1 MAQRTTAQALA
12 SSSTISDA
20 AKLHPVDREV
30 GNRIRVRR
38 LQLRMSQAALG
49 AGIGV
54 SFQQIQKYESG
65 VNRVSSSVLYAIA
78 DVLDVPMTHFFEKL
92 PRPGKGNTKGIIQRA
107 DVRQDFVATTEG
119 QRLVDAFLALPQK
132 TRSKFVA
139 LIEVFGRNDL

>member
-1 MAQRTTAQALA
+1 MAQRATAQVLA
-12 SSSTISDA
+12 SSSTDIEN

-38 LQLRMSQAALG
+38 LQLRLSQTALG

-65 VNRVSSSVLYAIA
+65 ANRVSASVLYAIA

-92 PRPGKGNTKGIIQRA
+92 PVPGKGNTQDFIQKA

-119 QRLVDAFLALPQK
+119 QRLVDAFLALPQR

-139 LIEVFGRNDL
+139 LVESFGRSEL

>member
-12 SSSTISDA
+12 SSSTIIDDT
-20 AKLHPVDREV
+20 KLHPVDREV

-38 LQLRMSQAALG
+38 LQLRMSQTALG

-65 VNRVSSSVLYAIA
+65 VNRVSSSVLYEIA

-92 PRPGKGNTKGIIQRA
+92 PPPGKGNTKGIIQRA

-139 LIEVFGRNDL
+139 LIEVFGSNAL